1 MSVRQWTSKS
11 VPEENFSKSFLN
23 TSFLYLHVAMLK
35 DVHFD
40 PLSHTCIAADVTL
53 KLLVSINN
61 FVMFHTIIS

>member
-1 MSVRQWTSKS
+1 MRQWTSKS
-11 VPEENFSKSFLN
+11 IPEENFSKSFLN

-53 KLLVSINN
+53 KLLVSTSMH
-61 FVMFHTIIS
+61 VMFYAVI